1 MAGGRVLIA
10 FTSQATWFVARGS
23 GAVCLVLLTIS
34 LVLGIPTLLSWGV
47 PRLPRLVV
55 QLLHRNVSLLILV
68 FLAVHVMSS
77 VFDSFVDIRLV
88 DAVVPFGGRYRP
100 IWLGLGAIATD
111 VLLALI
117 VSSLLRRHISFR
129 AWKLVHWSAYACWP
143 IAVVHGLGTGSD
155 SRFGW
160 MLALDAACTAAVIVA
175 VAWRLAV
182 RPHRELRWRVTAAAS
197 VVVVP
202 ALIGAFL
209 VLGPM
214 KPDWGRSAPALDRP
228 AAAPGAQP

>member
-1 MAGGRVLIA
+1 MIA
-10 FTSQATWFVARGS
+10 AAQVTWFVARGS
-23 GAVCLVLLTIS
+23 GAVSLVLLTVS
-34 LVLGIPTLLSWGV
+34 LVLGIPTLLSWGS
-47 PRLPRLVV
+47 PRAPRLVV

-68 FLAVHVMSS
+68 FLAVHVASS
-77 VFDSFVDIRLV
+77 ALDSFVSIRLL
-88 DAVVPFGGRYRP
+88 DAVVPFGGSYRP

-111 VLLALI
+111 LLLALI
-117 VSSLLRRHISFR
+117 VTSLIRRHISFR

-160 MLALDAACTAAVIVA
+160 MLALDAACAAAVILA

-182 RPHRELRWRVTAAAS
+182 RPQRELRWRVAAAAS
-197 VVVVP
+197 VVIVP

-214 KPDWGRSAPALDRP
+214 RPGWGRSAPAP
-228 AAAPGAQP
+228 AARVVREVGA